1 MDRRKLIA
9 AAAVL
14 PVTLPLLPVSAYA
27 QPADP
32 AVAAFQAW
40 HAAFIA
46 YERSLERPDIP
57 DGCPIV
63 AATQRAEW
71 DTMVRLASKVA
82 TTPAGLA
89 GQLFAG
95 LSLFGCRLDAN
106 TDFNN
111 PADYQFENCRDDMD
125 GRLYRN
131 MLTGAER
138 MPREGV
144 S

>member
-1 MDRRKLIA
+1 MKTTITRRTAL
-9 AAAVL
+9 AV
-14 PVTLPLLPVSAYA
+14 PVTLPLLPVAAYA
-27 QPADP
+27 TPADP
-32 AVAAFQAW
+32 AVETYRTW
-40 HAAFIA
+40 RAAFIA
-46 YERSLERPDIP
+46 YEQSLERPDIP

-63 AATQRAEW
+63 AATQGAEW
-71 DTMVRLASKVA
+71 ETMVRLASMVA

-111 PADYQFENCRDDMD
+111 PADYKFENCRDDMD

-131 MLTGAER
+131 MLAGAEG
-138 MPREGV
+138 MAGV
-144 S
+144 AS